1 MLNNRPEDHAA
12 RFEPVAP
19 AARVDALDV
28 ARGAAI
34 LGVLVA
40 YTVWNLGGPPEETFG
55 SFDRILSFLLDA
67 FLNTK
72 AYSLLAFLFGLG
84 FSMQLIRAS
93 ERGVNIVPPYCR
105 RLLGLMLIGLAH
117 SLLLRNGDI
126 LVPYAAV
133 GFVLLLFR
141 NASNIALLAGA
152 IFGAALPFIARSLW
166 DASGVPFPSRPE
178 TEGMGH
184 LAANLAWV
192 KYWYSTAITFWPE
205 ILPMFLFGLFVG
217 RKRILEKAEAHKKA
231 LRFVLV
237 AGLAIGSIIY
247 IARLV
252 VIETIGWPK
261 SPTDPVSMV
270 LRFSWNVHAWGFA
283 AFYGASIALLM
294 QKGRVQA
301 LSTPL
306 AALGRMALTNYL
318 LQAMIIVPICVVF
331 DLYDRVTPTGGLLLA
346 LLVAAIQIPFS
357 VIWLKY
363 FRFGP
368 AEWLL
373 RSITYK
379 KLHPIKIAGQRHE
392 LETGAIISR

>member
-1 MLNNRPEDHAA
+1 
-12 RFEPVAP
+12 
-19 AARVDALDV
+19 
-28 ARGAAI
+28 
-34 LGVLVA
+34 
-40 YTVWNLGGPPEETFG
+40 
-55 SFDRILSFLLDA
+55 
-67 FLNTK
+67 
-72 AYSLLAFLFGLG
+72 
-84 FSMQLIRAS
+84 
-93 ERGVNIVPPYCR
+93 
-105 RLLGLMLIGLAH
+105 
-117 SLLLRNGDI
+117 
-126 LVPYAAV
+126 
-133 GFVLLLFR
+133 
-141 NASNIALLAGA
+141 
-152 IFGAALPFIARSLW
+152 
-166 DASGVPFPSRPE
+166 
-178 TEGMGH
+178 
-184 LAANLAWV
+184 
-192 KYWYSTAITFWPE
+192 
-205 ILPMFLFGLFVG
+205 MFLFGLFVG